1 MVTKV
6 KSGVLADDA
15 VGLAQLNIGN
25 DPSNGQALTY
35 VASSNDLQWATVTGG
50 VTGISTSADAT
61 AITIGSDESVDFAK
75 GIVVEGSG
83 TLAGVYLNGTNSDT
97 ATQGNFVRYGTNFA
111 TQSNAANSVLM
122 TKAYNGSVFVDG
134 MSVKS
139 DGTVGIGNAAPNYP
153 LHISKTQTE
162 TYSGNGEPDGNSDHG
177 RPTPIV
183 RIENNSTT
191 NGSHATLEFKAEP
204 ASGNEARGFI
214 GIESVSGGDDTNM
227 FLGLR
232 VASNAHQ
239 TRIHISEHAVEMPL
253 VRASAWWNG
262 AMKAPG
268 DDAVEI
274 GVSGTNGYLIGY
286 DRNNAHYLPL
296 VFDGEYITFGTN
308 ASSGGG
314 GTQAAKWRMGNTG
327 NFYPMSNDVYDVGT
341 SGYEIRR
348 IYSGG
353 VCSSSNGQAPPAVNT
368 ATPGNLHI
376 SAPAST
382 TTGITFG
389 IEGNSG
395 NVQAAMVCHNNN
407 SDGTHLG
414 FYTTNT
420 YAGGPRC
427 RIKITNYGTMV
438 CGYNQQVHDVTNA
451 PSNTAIYSIYGDIYC
466 NASNNDVML
475 SDELGGYSRGSY
487 STFKSTGSYIYF
499 TVGSTY
505 ASYIS
510 SNGSYTS
517 TSDISLK
524 ENITTLS
531 GALGKVNQLRGVNFN
546 WKDSARGTGNQ
557 IGFIAQEVES
567 VYPEFVDDGG
577 LPADQN
583 GDDAPKTV
591 DYAKMVAVCVEAIK
605 ELKTELDAAKAR
617 ITTLEG

>member
-6 KSGVLADDA
+6 KSGVIGDNT
-15 VGLAQLNIGN
+15 VGITQLNVSDGS
-25 DPSNGQALTY
+25 DGQVLTTNGAGTL
-35 VASSNDLQWATVTGG
+35 SFSTVTAG

-253 VRASAWWNG
+253 VRATAWWNG

-268 DDAVEI
+268 DNAVEI

-286 DRNNAHYLPL
+286 DRNNTHYIPL
-296 VFDGEYITFGTN
+296 VFDGDYITFGTN
-308 ASSGGG
+308 ATAGGT
-314 GTQAAKWRMGNTG
+314 GTQAAKWRIWNDG
-327 NFYPMSNDVYDVGT
+327 NFYPMSNDVYDVGI
-341 SGYEIRR
+341 SGYEVRR
-348 IYSGG
+348 IHSGG
-353 VCSSSNGQAPPAVNT
+353 AISTSNSQGQPIVSTSSQ
-368 ATPGNLHI
+368 GNLHI
-376 SAPAST
+376 SAPDSS
-382 TTGITFG
+382 TTGITFKP
-389 IEGNSG
+389 EGNG
-395 NVQAAMVCHNNN
+395 NTQAAITCHNNN

-414 FYTTNT
+414 FHTTNT

-427 RIKITNYGTMV
+427 RVKITNYGTIV
-438 CGYNQQVHDVTNA
+438 CGYNQLLHDVTNA

-475 SDELGGYSRGSY
+475 SDELGGYSRGTY

-499 TVGSTY
+499 TVGSSY
-505 ASYIS
+505 VSYIS

-567 VYPEFVDDGG
+567 VYPEFVNDGG

-583 GDDAPKTV
+583 GDAAPKTV

>member
-6 KSGVLADDA
+6 KSGVIGDNT
-15 VGLAQLNIGN
+15 VGITQLNVSDGT
-25 DPSNGQALTY
+25 DGQVLTTNGAGTL
-35 VASSNDLQWATVTGG
+35 SFSTVTGG

-111 TQSNAANSVLM
+111 VQSNAANSVLM

-162 TYSGNGEPDGNSDHG
+162 TYSGNGEPDGTSDNG

-183 RIENNSTT
+183 RIENNSATD
-191 NGSHATLEFKAEP
+191 GAHATLEFKAEP

-214 GIESVSGGDDTNM
+214 GIESVTGGDDANM
-227 FLGLR
+227 FLGIR
-232 VASNAHQ
+232 VGSNHHQ
-239 TRIHISEHAVEMPL
+239 TRLHISEHAVEGPL
-253 VRASAWWNG
+253 IRATTWWNG
-262 AMKAPG
+262 ANKAPG

-286 DRNNAHYLPL
+286 DRNNTHYLPL

-314 GTQAAKWRMGNTG
+314 GTQAGKWRIGNNG
-327 NFYPMSNDVYDVGT
+327 NFYPLSNDVYDVGT
-341 SGYEIRR
+341 GGYEIRR
-348 IYSGG
+348 VLAGG
-353 VCSSSNGQAPPAVNT
+353 TVSTSNSQ
-368 ATPGNLHI
+368 ATPSVSTSGQGNLHI
-376 SAPAST
+376 SAPASS
-382 TTGITFG
+382 TTGVTFG

-395 NVQAAMVCHNNN
+395 NTQAAMVCHNNN

-427 RIKITNYGTMV
+427 RVKITNYGTMV

-499 TVGSTY
+499 TVGSSY
-505 ASYIS
+505 VSYIS

-546 WKDSARGTGNQ
+546 WKDSARGSGNQ

-567 VYPEFVDDGG
+567 VYPEFVNDGG

>member
-6 KSGVLADDA
+6 KSGVIGDNT
-15 VGLAQLNIGN
+15 VGITQLNVSDGS
-25 DPSNGQALTY
+25 DGQVLTTNGAGTL
-35 VASSNDLQWATVTGG
+35 SFSTVTGG

-97 ATQGNFVRYGTNFA
+97 ATEGNFVRYGTNFA
-111 TQSNAANSVLM
+111 VQSNAANSVLM

-153 LHISKTQTE
+153 LHISKTQSE
-162 TYSGNGEPDGNSDHG
+162 TYDGNGEPDGTSDHG
-177 RPTPIV
+177 RPTAIV

-191 NGSHATLEFKAEP
+191 DKAHATLEFMAEP
-204 ASGNEARGFI
+204 ASGNQARGFI
-214 GIESVSGGDDTNM
+214 GLESQSGGDDGNM
-227 FLGLR
+227 FLGIR
-232 VASNAHQ
+232 VAANAHQ
-239 TRIHISEHAVEMPL
+239 TRVHISEHAVEMPL

-274 GVSGTNGYLIGY
+274 GVSGSNGYLIGY
-286 DRNNAHYLPL
+286 DRNNTHYLPL
-296 VFDGEYITFGTN
+296 VFDGEYISFGTN
-308 ASSGGG
+308 SASGGG
-314 GTQAAKWRMGNTG
+314 GTQALKWRIGNTG
-327 NFYPMSNDVYDVGT
+327 HFYPMSNDVYDVGT
-341 SGYEIRR
+341 GGYEIRR
-348 IYSGG
+348 VLAGGTISTSNSNDQPIVSTSG
-353 VCSSSNGQAPPAVNT
+353 Q
-368 ATPGNLHI
+368 GNLHI
-376 SAPAST
+376 SAPGAS

-389 IEGNSG
+389 IENNSG
-395 NVQAAMVCHNNN
+395 NTQAAITCHNN
-407 SDGTHLG
+407 SSSGTHLG
-414 FYTTNT
+414 FHTTNT

-427 RIKITNYGTMV
+427 RVKITNYGTIV
-438 CGYNQQVHDVTNA
+438 CGYNQQVHDVTSIPGA
-451 PSNTAIYSIYGDIYC
+451 SAVYSTYGDIYC

-475 SDELGGYSRGSY
+475 SDELGGYSRGTY
-487 STFKSTGSYIYF
+487 ATFKSTGSYIYF

-577 LPADQN
+577 LPADEN

>member
-6 KSGVLADDA
+6 KSGVIGDNT
-15 VGLAQLNIGN
+15 VGITQLNVSDG
-25 DPSNGQALTY
+25 SNGQVLTTNGSGTLSFTTISAG
-35 VASSNDLQWATVTGG
+35 VA
-50 VTGISTSADAT
+50 GISTSADAT
-61 AITIGSDESVDFAK
+61 AITIDSSENVAFSQNVTVAGDLTVDTNTFHVDSADNA
-75 GIVVEGSG
+75 V
-83 TLAGVYLNGTNSDT
+83 GV
-97 ATQGNFVRYGTNFA
+97 GNT
-111 TQSNAANSVLM
+111 S
-122 TKAYNGSVFVDG
+122 
-134 MSVKS
+134 
-139 DGTVGIGNAAPNYP
+139 PNYL

-162 TYSGNGEPDGNSDHG
+162 TYSGNGEPDGTSDHG

-183 RIENNSTT
+183 RIENNSATD
-191 NGSHATLEFKAEP
+191 GSHTTLEFKAEP

-214 GIESVSGGDDTNM
+214 GIESVTGGDDTNM

-239 TRIHISEHAVEMPL
+239 TRIHISEHSVEMPL

-262 AMKAPG
+262 SMKAPG

-274 GVSGTNGYLIGY
+274 GVSGTNGYLIAY
-286 DRNNAHYLPL
+286 DRNNTHYLPL

-308 ASSGGG
+308 SAAGGG
-314 GTQAAKWRMGNTG
+314 GTQQSKWRMGNNG

-341 SGYEIRR
+341 GGYEIRR
-348 IYSGG
+348 VLSGG
-353 VCSSSNGQAPPAVNT
+353 TISTSNTSGQPIVST
-368 ATPGNLHI
+368 SGQGNLHI
-376 SAPAST
+376 SAPVSS

-389 IEGNSG
+389 LEGNSG
-395 NVQAAMVCHNNN
+395 NTQAAFTCHNNN
-407 SDGTHLG
+407 SNGTHLG
-414 FYTTNT
+414 FHTTQS
-420 YAGGPRC
+420 YATGPRC
-427 RIKITNYGTMV
+427 RVKFSNYGTII
-438 CGYNQQVHDVTNA
+438 CGYDQAVHDVTA
-451 PSNTAIYSIYGDIYC
+451 PTNTAIYSKYGDIYC

-487 STFKSTGSYIYF
+487 STFKSTGNYIYF

-546 WKDSARGTGNQ
+546 WKDSERGTGNQ